1 MTSAI
6 GLPITQY
13 ATAADLLAYLGPE
26 YATPVDPDAS
36 RLLMRASELLYEVTN
51 RRSQL
56 AWDGT
61 IYQYAYSGYIPPSPY
76 AVPPYTT
83 ANYQQALTLACVAQV
98 EFWLETGEEHDIEG
112 LRGSITV
119 GKMLNISQL
128 PDRLAP
134 RAKRALRQVNLL
146 SATTFAR

>member
-1 MTSAI
+1 MVSAI

-13 ATAADLLAYLGPE
+13 ATAADLQAYLGPE
-26 YATPVDPDAS
+26 YPAPTDPDAS

-51 RRSQL
+51 VRSQR

-83 ANYQQALTLACVAQV
+83 ANYQQALTLATCAQV
-98 EFWLETGEEHDIEG
+98 EFWLEIGEEHDVLG
-112 LRGSITV
+112 LRG
-119 GKMLNISQL
+119 
-128 PDRLAP
+128 
-134 RAKRALRQVNLL
+134 
-146 SATTFAR
+146 